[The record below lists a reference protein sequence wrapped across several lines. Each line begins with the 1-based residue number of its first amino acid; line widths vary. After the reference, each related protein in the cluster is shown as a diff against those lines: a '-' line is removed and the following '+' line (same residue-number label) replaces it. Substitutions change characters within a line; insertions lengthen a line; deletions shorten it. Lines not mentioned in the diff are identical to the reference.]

1 MGRHRSPV
9 SGRRWPRRLTLGD
22 HWVGLPVTSTQPDAA
37 VRSSWTDFGIDPLD
51 VACALPEAALVGTSP
66 EWLRS
71 ARLCPGSTSRH
82 AQVIETVRTAFD
94 PYAHGEEVR
103 FSAA

>member
-1 MGRHRSPV
+1 MRQMNPLRED
-9 SGRRWPRRLTLGD
+9 TI
-22 HWVGLPVTSTQPDAA
+22 VGAEGEVLEIGFGTGLNLQYYGPA
-37 VRSSWTDFGIDPLD
+37 VKSLVGIDPLD